1 MRLREGIEFNMCN
14 ALQLLQFASC
24 TNNTDSIKVLIKAGA
39 DINCVDS
46 LGYTPIHLV
55 IFNNSIASVKLLIKL
70 GANVNCAN
78 NFGET
83 PFLIASVIG
92 CKEIVKMLIKA
103 GGYHFICTHKE
114 RTMSLIEFIIEEVY
128 VTGGEMNQ
136 EYIDIIKL
144 ILNETMY

>member
-14 ALQLLQFASC
+14 MCNALQFASC
-24 TNNTDSIKVLIKAGA
+24 TNNTDSIKILIKAGA

-46 LGYTPIHLV
+46 LGYTAIHLA
-55 IFNNSIASVKLLIKL
+55 IMCFNIASVKLLIKL

-103 GGYHFICTHKE
+103 GGYNFICTHKE
-114 RTMSLIEFIIEEVY
+114 RTMTLIEFIIEVVY
-128 VTGGEMNQ
+128 ATGREMNQ